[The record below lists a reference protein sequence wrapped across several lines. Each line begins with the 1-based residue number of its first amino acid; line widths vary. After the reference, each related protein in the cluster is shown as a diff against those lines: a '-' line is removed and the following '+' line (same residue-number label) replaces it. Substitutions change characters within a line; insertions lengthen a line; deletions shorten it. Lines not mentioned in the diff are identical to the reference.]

1 MGLFYFKEE
10 DLDKII
16 KHEESE
22 LAFPS
27 CDITATGLAM
37 PENLSFEKW
46 EQIGQTLRRI
56 EGSRLWWFGDWC
68 NFGEKKYGEKY
79 SQALE
84 SGDYEHGTLRNA
96 SWVSSKVEMSHR
108 CDNLSWSHHREVADL
123 EPKDQDRWLA
133 RAAKEGISARDLRIL
148 VRSERMGR
156 ETPDLPKGKYR
167 VFYADPPWKYAD
179 ELIEG
184 YGAAEHHYP
193 TMTISELCALP
204 ILDLVE
210 DNAVLFI
217 WVTSPILS
225 ECWSIIKA
233 WGFEYKASFVWDK
246 IKHNFGHYN
255 SVRHEFLL
263 ICTRGSC
270 LPDEAKLIDSVQSIE
285 RMDQHSEKPKE
296 FREMIDVLYAKGKRI
311 ELFARVEASGWER
324 WGNELS

>member
-1 MGLFYFKEE
+1 M
-10 DLDKII
+10 DKII

-27 CDITATGLAM
+27 CDITAIGLVM
-37 PENLSFEKW
+37 PKNLSFEKW

-68 NFGEKKYGEKY
+68 NFGERKYGEKY

-84 SGDYEHGTLRNA
+84 TGEYAAQSLMNA
-96 SWVSSKVEMSHR
+96 AWVAERIEISRRRE
-108 CDNLSWSHHREVADL
+108 NLTWSHHSEVAAL
-123 EPKDQDRWLA
+123 EPKDQDRWLD
-133 RAAKEGISARDLRIL
+133 RAEKEDLTRSELRSL

-167 VFYADPPWKYAD
+167 VIYADPPWKYAD

-204 ILDLVE
+204 ILELVE
-210 DNAVLFI
+210 DNAALFL

-270 LPDEAKLIDSVQSIE
+270 LPDETKLIDSVQSIE
-285 RMDQHSEKPKE
+285 RMDQHSEKPTE
-296 FREMIDVLYAKGKRI
+296 FRKIIDTLYPQGKRI
-311 ELFARVEASGWER
+311 ELFAREESAGWEK